1 MSLQIFCVGTLIS
14 CGVTL
19 STIDDTIIFDDNFND
34 NDSELAEDRDA
45 YRAVA
50 GWLTFVST
58 AGIISQVLLLVFHLL
73 YYCEVFSTNFT
84 VFAVIVSIYFS
95 SFVIQHKK
103 LACIICTNFTH

>member
-34 NDSELAEDRDA
+34 DDPELAEDRDA

-50 GWLTFVST
+50 GWLIFVSI
-58 AGIISQVLLLVFHLL
+58 AGIISQVLLLVFRLL
-73 YYCEVFSTNFT
+73 YYCEAFSANFT
-84 VFAVIVSIYFS
+84 VFTVIVSSHFS

-103 LACIICTNFTH
+103 L